1 MTDFATLSAALADL
15 SASVPNA
22 TAVFWSN
29 DQNYKDALLCLD
41 FNDPNIT
48 DRGYLGTNADGKIK
62 YYLAENAA
70 AIGSGF
76 ALYARAPE

>member
-29 DQNYKDALLCLD
+29 DQNYNDALLCLD
-41 FNDPNIT
+41 LNDPNIT
-48 DRGYLGTNADGKIK
+48 DQDTILLKI
-62 YYLAENAA
+62 
-70 AIGSGF
+70 
-76 ALYARAPE
+76 RRP